1 MQIKNVSR
9 FGDLEVPLLGRV
21 VAHGEV
27 VDVTAEQ
34 AEQLLLQA
42 DNWQAD
48 NWQAIPAEITGK
60 GD

>member
-21 VAHGEV
+21 VKHGEV

-42 DNWQAD
+42 DNWQA
-48 NWQAIPAEITGK
+48 IPAEITGK

>member
-1 MQIKNVSR
+1 MQIRNVSR
-9 FGDLEVPLLGRV
+9 FGDLEVPLLGRGV
-21 VAHGEV
+21 KHGEA

-42 DNWQAD
+42 DNWQA
-48 NWQAIPAEITGK
+48 APAKRTGK

>member
-1 MQIKNVSR
+1 MQIRNTSR

-42 DNWQAD
+42 DNWQA
-48 NWQAIPAEITGK
+48 APAKHTRK

>member
-1 MQIKNVSR
+1 MRIKNVSR

-42 DNWQAD
+42 DNWQA
-48 NWQAIPAEITGK
+48 IPAEITGK